1 MTFRIGKKRA
11 AYGLLGTVVVVILVL
26 VVLAWFFGGR

>member
-11 AYGLLGTVVVVILVL
+11 GYGVLGTVVIVILGL
-26 VVLAWFFGGR
+26 VVLAWWFGR

>member
-11 AYGLLGTVVVVILVL
+11 GYGVLGTVVIVILVL
-26 VVLAWFFGGR
+26 VVLAWWFGR